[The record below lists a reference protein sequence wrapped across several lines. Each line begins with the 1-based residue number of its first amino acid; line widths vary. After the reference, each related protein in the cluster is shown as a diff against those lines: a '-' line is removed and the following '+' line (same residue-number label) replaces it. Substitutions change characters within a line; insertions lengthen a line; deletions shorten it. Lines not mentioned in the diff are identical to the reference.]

1 MPEES
6 ESFCS
11 RRKLCVCVF
20 GGVVPLRARSDSL
33 FFSISFSTEDDAPFH
48 ITHTSRLHSTQKG
61 GAKRGF
67 FRHCLS
73 CHFVWLYRGN
83 SSLVWLQHH
92 SPYYDVAKM
101 FTPRLD
107 VKMVHVI
114 FFCFTS
120 CVSSTW
126 WEEEN
131 RIIFRESNN
140 TGLVHSSLKV
150 CTTRGGVIKFV
161 KRIPKR
167 NYFLGHFYC
176 GGGSA
181 LLKRWEGIRL
191 PLSRNVQL

>member
-1 MPEES
+1 MPS
-6 ESFCS
+6 EVS
-11 RRKLCVCVF
+11 
-20 GGVVPLRARSDSL
+20 SD
-33 FFSISFSTEDDAPFH
+33 TV
-48 ITHTSRLHSTQKG
+48 
-61 GAKRGF
+61 
-67 FRHCLS
+67 S

-167 NYFLGHFYC
+167 NYFLGHFYLRRFC
-176 GGGSA
+176 TVGKMGGYSVTPFQKCSTIEQFTSKKVDHIWVAVFLG
-181 LLKRWEGIRL
+181 LRWY
-191 PLSRNVQL
+191 